1 MKNYEHYAREE
12 LKLELNERDRK
23 DYEAWKQRRADALDS
38 LIEETKVTYWYKEML
53 ANLTST
59 QARCTELLEENRR
72 LKLQLKDKC

>member
-1 MKNYEHYAREE
+1 MKNYDHYAREE

-53 ANLTST
+53 ANLTAT
-59 QARCTELLEENRR
+59 QARCTELLEENRQLKLR
-72 LKLQLKDKC
+72 LKNQ